1 MDRIDLSG
9 PQDQIGPN
17 RPNWTEQTQVDRIDQ
32 IGPTLLYD
40 AKLPNS
46 ILTLYF
52 RLLLIVEEAQIL
64 QRANLTSTQD
74 LKQGPTVKLGQ
85 KPLTSFNIICF
96 QRFDLTFIHGSLMLS
111 DFSAVIHCLY
121 NLVQLYL
128 MLCLEAWSQM
138 LLF

>member
-17 RPNWTEQTQVDRIDQ
+17 RPNWTEQTQVDRMDE

-85 KPLTSFNIICF
+85 KPLTSFNIIFF

>member
-9 PQDQIGPN
+9 LQDQIGPN
-17 RPNWTEQTQVDRIDQ
+17 RPNWTEQTQVDRMDQ

-85 KPLTSFNIICF
+85 KPLTSFNIIFF

>member
-9 PQDQIGPN
+9 LQDKIGPN
-17 RPNWTEQTQVDRIDQ
+17 RPNWTKQTQVDRMDQ

-46 ILTLYF
+46 ILTLDF

-85 KPLTSFNIICF
+85 KPLTSFNIIFF